1 VRDVL
6 CVVVETA
13 EIDHR
18 RSYYRG
24 VLSQW
29 AENLYELDEHPTYR
43 LLAAGDM
50 SGATGDQTNAT
61 MAGAPQLWAWL
72 GEFRS
77 HLDVVDALVE
87 DRGVFRNNDADAALL
102 LGGASISVSRSS
114 IPSTAPQNVLHQLGI
129 DPADP
134 DRVVTTCDGLIS
146 LFRSV
151 YEPVRDVVA
160 RVDDVWRDLLPR
172 IDAATVS
179 LERAKT
185 ISARLDVRVPEVALA
200 TQRLEAVRASVAD
213 DPLSLSGNVGPDLDA
228 LVEAAADA
236 AGRLDRAH
244 GSLDDDLAVTD
255 ALLAQLR
262 VLRARAAAA
271 YSEAVAKVLPAG
283 ELVRIP
289 STSVIDGT
297 NGLAHRAAQIVGGT
311 ETGTRDWQRD
321 RTDVDRWHHAAGRLR
336 SQLERGLRVNRAPI
350 EQRNELRGLLRA
362 YRVKASMSRGLPA
375 EIADIGQRAHDE
387 LYTSPS
393 NIAEAK
399 ALIDELAAE
408 LATYSGRA

>member
-1 VRDVL
+1 VGDVL
-6 CVVVETA
+6 CLVVETA

-29 AENLYELDEHPTYR
+29 VENLYELDEHPTYR

-50 SGATGDQTNAT
+50 SGATGEQTNAT
-61 MAGAPQLWAWL
+61 MAWAPQLWAWL

-87 DRGVFRNNDADAALL
+87 DRGVFWNNDSDAALL
-102 LGGASISVSRSS
+102 LGGSSISVSRSS
-114 IPSTAPQNVLHQLGI
+114 IPRTASQKVLQHLGI

-160 RVDDVWRDLLPR
+160 RVDDVWRDLMPR

-179 LERAKT
+179 LERAKA
-185 ISARLDVRVPEVALA
+185 ICGRLDVRVPEVALA
-200 TQRLEAVRASVAD
+200 AQRLEAVRASVAD

-228 LVEAAADA
+228 LVEAAANA
-236 AGRLDRAH
+236 AGGLDRAH
-244 GSLDDDLAVTD
+244 GSLDDDLAGTD

-271 YSEAVAKVLPAG
+271 YSEAVAKVLPAE

-297 NGLAHRAAQIVGGT
+297 NGLAHRAAKIVGDA
-311 ETGTRDWQRD
+311 ETGTRDWQRE
-321 RTDVDRWHHAAGRLR
+321 RTDLDRWHHSAGRLR
-336 SQLERGLRVNRAPI
+336 SQLARGLRVNRAPI

-375 EIADIGQRAHDE
+375 EVADIGQRAHDE

-393 NIAEAK
+393 NVAEAK
-399 ALIDELAAE
+399 ALIDEFAAE